1 MELKKNPK
9 ADINKKS
16 TLFFNI
22 GLVVSLSLTFF
33 AFELKFYDEGPAMDL
48 GQVEDNMEEIM
59 DIPPTQQ
66 PPPPP
71 PKVQLPEIVEIP
83 DEEEIEEDI
92 DIDLDLDM
100 SEDTE
105 IEDIIFDDTP
115 AEEEVDK
122 IFQIVED
129 EAEPKGGIQAFYD
142 YVGKA
147 LSDKYPR
154 QAKRMGIEGAVFV
167 QFVIEKDGSLT
178 DVQAVKGIGGGC
190 DEVAVEVVK
199 NAPAW
204 NPGRQRG
211 QAVRSRRIIP
221 IRFVLQ

>member
-9 ADINKKS
+9 ADVNKKS
-16 TLFFNI
+16 TLFLNI
-22 GLVVSLSLTFF
+22 GLVVSLGLTFA
-33 AFELKFYDEGPAMDL
+33 AFEYKSYDDGPAMDL

-59 DIPPTQQ
+59 DIPPTEQ

-83 DEEEIEEDI
+83 DEEEIEEEI

-105 IEDIIFDDTP
+105 IEDLVFEEDP
-115 AEEEVDK
+115 GEEEVDQ
-122 IFQIVED
+122 IFTIVEQQ
-129 EAEPKGGIQAFYD
+129 AEPKGGIQAFYD
-142 YVGKA
+142 YVGKQ
-147 LSDKYPR
+147 LQDKYPR
-154 QAKRMGIEGAVFV
+154 QAQRMGIEGVVYV

-178 DVQAVKGIGGGC
+178 DVKAVKGIGGGC
-190 DEVAVEVVK
+190 DEVAEEVVK

-204 NPGRQRG
+204 NPGKQRG
-211 QAVRSRRIIP
+211 RAVRSQRVIP
-221 IRFVLQ
+221 IRFVLN

>member
-16 TLFFNI
+16 TLFLNI
-22 GLVVSLSLTFF
+22 GLVVSLSLTFL
-33 AFELKFYDEGPAMDL
+33 AFEWKSYDEGPAMDL

-71 PKVQLPEIVEIP
+71 PKVKLPEIVEIP

-92 DIDLDLDM
+92 DIDLDLDL

-105 IEDIIFDDTP
+105 IEDIIFEEDP
-115 AEEEVDK
+115 GEEEVDQ
-122 IFQIVED
+122 IFTIVEQQ
-129 EAEPKGGIQAFYD
+129 AEPKGGIQAFYD
-142 YVGKA
+142 YVAGE

-154 QAKRMGIEGAVFV
+154 QAQRMGIEGVVYV

-178 DVQAVKGIGGGC
+178 DVKAVKGIGGGC
-190 DEVAVEVVK
+190 DEVAEEVVK

-204 NPGRQRG
+204 TPGKQRG
-211 QAVRSRRIIP
+211 RAVRSQRVIP
-221 IRFVLQ
+221 IRFVLN

>member
-16 TLFFNI
+16 TLFLNI
-22 GLVVSLSLTFF
+22 GLVISLALTFF
-33 AFELKFYDEGPAMDL
+33 AFEYKFYDEGPAMDL

-71 PKVQLPEIVEIP
+71 PKIQLPEIVEIP
-83 DEEEIEEDI
+83 DEEEIEEEI
-92 DIDLDLDM
+92 ELDLDLDM
-100 SEDTE
+100 TEDTQ
-105 IEDIIFDDTP
+105 IEDIIFDEDP
-115 AEEEVDK
+115 GEEEVDQ
-122 IFQIVED
+122 IFTIVEQQ
-129 EAEPKGGIQAFYD
+129 AEPKGGIQAFYD
-142 YVGKA
+142 YVGKQ
-147 LSDKYPR
+147 LQDKYPR
-154 QAKRMGIEGAVFV
+154 QAQRMGIEGVVFV

-178 DVQAVKGIGGGC
+178 DVVSVKGIGGGC

-204 NPGRQRG
+204 TPGKQRG
-211 QAVRSRRIIP
+211 RAVRSQRVIP

>member
-16 TLFFNI
+16 TLFLNI

-33 AFELKFYDEGPAMDL
+33 AFEYKFYDEGPAMDL

-71 PKVQLPEIVEIP
+71 PKIQLPEIVEIP
-83 DEEEIEEDI
+83 DEEEIEEEI
-92 DIDLDLDM
+92 ELDLDLDM

-105 IEDIIFDDTP
+105 IQDIIFDDDP
-115 AEEEVDK
+115 GEEEVDQ
-122 IFQIVED
+122 IFTIVEQQ
-129 EAEPKGGIQAFYD
+129 AQPKGGIQAFYD
-142 YVGKA
+142 YVGKQ

-154 QAKRMGIEGAVFV
+154 QAQRMGIEGVVYV

-190 DEVAVEVVK
+190 DEVAAEVVK

-204 NPGRQRG
+204 LPGKQRG
-211 QAVRSRRIIP
+211 VAVRSQRVIP